1 MNKDFFEHKA
11 AVYESDDN
19 RVSNVDNIANTI
31 VKNIKLERAMHLMD
45 FGSGTGLL
53 LERIAPYV
61 NKITAVDISAAM
73 NEQLAKKRAR
83 IACDVEIMPVD
94 LSVTVISGKF
104 DGIISSMTMHHVHDI
119 NAMFIK
125 FYALLNNGGFI
136 AISDLDTED
145 GSFHTEDTGVYHMG
159 FDRQAIAL
167 AAQQAGFVDVNTEDA
182 SVVYKP
188 HGQYP
193 VFLLTAKKK

>member
-1 MNKDFFEHKA
+1 MSKDFFKHKA

-31 VKNIKLERAMHLMD
+31 IENIKLDRAMHLMD

-53 LERIAPYV
+53 LERIAPFV
-61 NKITAVDISAAM
+61 KKITAVDTSAAM
-73 NEQLAKKRAR
+73 NEQLAQKQAR
-83 IACDVEIMPVD
+83 IACDVEIMKVD
-94 LSVTVISGKF
+94 ISVSAIPGKF
-104 DGIISSMTMHHVHDI
+104 DGIISSMTMHHVQDI
-119 NAMFIK
+119 AAMFVT
-125 FYALLNNGGFI
+125 FYTLLNRGGVI

-159 FDRQAIAL
+159 FDRQAIAV
-167 AAQQAGFVDVNTEDA
+167 AAEQAGFQDVEVVDA
-182 SVVYKP
+182 SVVHKP